1 MHEINELGAYSAS
14 VIDLL
19 NTVGFLN
26 YLTPAIALAAVL
38 RNTSSV
44 AKM

>member
-1 MHEINELGAYSAS
+1 MHEINELGADSAS

-19 NTVGFLN
+19 TTVGFLN

-38 RNTSSV
+38 RKTSAV
-44 AKM
+44 VKM